1 MSSSYSN
8 YEQTIVLNGYALS
21 GVQSVDGSYGI
32 AEKPVRVAG
41 VGFIDALIDSPLQG
55 NFSINRKM
63 VSADP
68 LLEVDSIGNY
78 KFDEDEISGA
88 ILYDND
94 TKGFGFTQ
102 ARINRYSV
110 SCSVGQLPEI
120 QTDLTIYGKLGK
132 GVFPGFQYFVDEDF
146 NYHPFAG
153 YVFYR
158 YQDSSFSDFFN
169 VNITS
174 EEPSSTTANSIYL
187 KDALDLTSK
196 NGMEDW
202 YESEWFIKSKVNSS
216 SDMFIDTDL
225 NYIAGGEI
233 DEVTQG
239 WFFMSKLGFV
249 YLSTT
254 TEPIKAVWLQKVI
267 KDSSA
272 NESMMLLYFS
282 DNSTPHGMAYL
293 NANNISLTGPT
304 GWIAFFPDPDNDYA
318 IIYYNTTDSNW
329 YGVKHDGTTNKFNS
343 FAGGRNI
350 LAENNL
356 SDSWNNSSLK
366 VGYEKFSELQ
376 NTSAISQ
383 DGSVL
388 YLGQDAFNKDSD
400 YSSIIHKTHPPIRFT
415 DQASISVQVSDF
427 TIDAISDFSF
437 SRALNLNPV
446 YALPRGTDADWQAGS
461 RPSTPNLEPVQV
473 DTQYPIETDINFT
486 MIADEYEI
494 REIKDRIQAAP
505 KSTVSIEIRDAQTKE
520 LINGLTGHNVRLIG
534 ESINLSTEGEMSISL
549 TYKGYDTLHNPV
561 S

>member
-1 MSSSYSN
+1 
-8 YEQTIVLNGYALS
+8 
-21 GVQSVDGSYGI
+21 
-32 AEKPVRVAG
+32 
-41 VGFIDALIDSPLQG
+41 
-55 NFSINRKM
+55 
-63 VSADP
+63 
-68 LLEVDSIGNY
+68 
-78 KFDEDEISGA
+78 
-88 ILYDND
+88 
-94 TKGFGFTQ
+94 
-102 ARINRYSV
+102 
-110 SCSVGQLPEI
+110 
-120 QTDLTIYGKLGK
+120 
-132 GVFPGFQYFVDEDF
+132 
-146 NYHPFAG
+146 
-153 YVFYR
+153 
-158 YQDSSFSDFFN
+158 
-169 VNITS
+169 
-174 EEPSSTTANSIYL
+174 
-187 KDALDLTSK
+187 
-196 NGMEDW
+196 MEDW

-282 DNSTPHGMAYL
+282 DNSAPHGMAYL
-293 NANNISLTGPT
+293 NANNASLTGPT

-415 DQASISVQVSDF
+415 DQASMSVQVSDF